1 MQLDLKWIIVPRYC
15 TRYLAIHG
23 LEVGGTME
31 IELLSRGLCN
41 IGLLTSRVCHADC
54 SCREKKLTPTYFS
67 IHICTE
73 YRVHIVS
80 FTVLLLRTS

>member
-1 MQLDLKWIIVPRYC
+1 
-15 TRYLAIHG
+15 
-23 LEVGGTME
+23 ME

-54 SCREKKLTPTYFS
+54 REKKLTPTYFS
-67 IHICTE
+67 IHIGTE

-80 FTVLLLRTS
+80 FTVLFLRIS